1 MSVYESDFMK
11 KQYSFEGLNLD
22 ETREIF
28 KKYRLGEISINDLIE
43 GNMGLVKKIIIS
55 IYNDCNFK
63 GANFDYDDLFQEG
76 CISLYK
82 AISKYDENK
91 DFKFSTYA
99 YSVIKN
105 DLLNI
110 YVKNFNL
117 VSASRNSTIKAIKIH
132 SYVTAYIE
140 ENKKYPTISE
150 IAKSL
155 DISLDNVQALYNLG
169 LEVARFEKLIHNST
183 SDDKGVE
190 LKYFIGNDVNVED
203 EVINNLF
210 KVEVMDI
217 INQLDEKSKNMIL
230 YRYGFV
236 DDVYHT
242 LNEIAEK
249 EGLTKQAI
257 SQKEKKILTKC
268 KRLCLK
274 NGLQEFL
281 K

>member
-1 MSVYESDFMK
+1 MK

-28 KKYRLGEISINDLIE
+28 KKYRLGKISINDLVE

-82 AISKYDENK
+82 AISKYDEDK

-110 YVKNFNL
+110 FFKNFNSI
-117 VSASRNSTIKAIKIH
+117 SASRNSVTKAIKIH
-132 SYVTAYIE
+132 SYVTLYIE
-140 ENKKYPTISE
+140 ENKKHPTISE

-155 DISLDNVQALYNLG
+155 DISLDSVQALYNLG
-169 LEVARFEKLIHNST
+169 LEETRLEKFVHNSN
-183 SDDKGVE
+183 SNDKSVE
-190 LKYFIGNDVNVED
+190 LKYFIGDDVNVED
-203 EVINNLF
+203 EVINDLF
-210 KVEVMDI
+210 KTEVMDI
-217 INQLDEKSKNMIL
+217 INQLDEKSKNMVL

-236 DDVYHT
+236 DDVCHT
-242 LNEIAEK
+242 LEEIAEK
-249 EGLTKQAI
+249 EGITRQAV

-268 KRLCLK
+268 KKLCLK

-281 K
+281 N

>member
-1 MSVYESDFMK
+1 MK
-11 KQYSFEGLNLD
+11 VIGWKKKYSFEGLNLD

-28 KKYRLGEISINDLIE
+28 KKYRLGKISINDLVE

-155 DISLDNVQALYNLG
+155 GMSVDSIQSLYNLG
-169 LEVARFEKLIHNST
+169 LSETRLEKLVFNYET
-183 SDDKGVE
+183 DDTEE
-190 LKYFIGNDVNVED
+190 LKYFLVNNDNVEN

-210 KVEVMDI
+210 KKEIMNM
-217 INQLDEKSKNMIL
+217 INELDEKNKYLIL
-230 YRYGFV
+230 YRYGFI
-236 DDVYHT
+236 DGTCHT
-242 LNEIAEK
+242 FEEIAK
-249 EGLTKQAI
+249 QEGLSRQAVE
-257 SQKEKKILTKC
+257 QKEKRLFAKC
-268 KRLCLK
+268 KKLCLE

>member
-1 MSVYESDFMK
+1 MK
-11 KQYSFEGLNLD
+11 KKYSFEGLNLD

-28 KKYRLGEISINDLIE
+28 KKYRLGKISINDLVE

-155 DISLDNVQALYNLG
+155 GMSVDSIQSLYNLG
-169 LEVARFEKLIHNST
+169 LSETRLEKLVFNYET
-183 SDDKGVE
+183 DDTEE
-190 LKYFIGNDVNVED
+190 LKYFLVNNDNVEN

-210 KVEVMDI
+210 KKEIMNM
-217 INQLDEKSKNMIL
+217 INELDEKNKYLIL
-230 YRYGFV
+230 YRYGFI
-236 DDVYHT
+236 DGTCHT
-242 LNEIAEK
+242 FEEIAK
-249 EGLTKQAI
+249 QEGLSRQAVE
-257 SQKEKKILTKC
+257 QKEKRLFAKC
-268 KRLCLK
+268 KKLCLE

>member
-1 MSVYESDFMK
+1 MK
-11 KQYSFEGLNLD
+11 KKYSFEGLNLD

-28 KKYRLGEISINDLIE
+28 KKYRLGKISINDLVE

-155 DISLDNVQALYNLG
+155 DISLDSAQSLYNLG
-169 LEVARFEKLIHNST
+169 LEEARFEKFIHNST
-183 SDDKGVE
+183 SDDKDVE
-190 LKYFIGNDVNVED
+190 LKYFIGDDVNVED
-203 EVINNLF
+203 EVINDLF

-230 YRYGFV
+230 YRYGFI

-242 LNEIAEK
+242 FDEVAER
-249 EGLTKQAI
+249 EGLTRQAI
-257 SQKEKKILTKC
+257 SQREKRVLTKC
-268 KRLCLK
+268 KKLCLK